1 MTDSMSTNL
10 TCLRKRY
17 KSGRFRPKIKS
28 VPIPTSEAI
37 ERKTEVSRMDHDYSR
52 PPNHGKNIMSTS
64 IDEGWSEYDE
74 EDEDELD
81 TSDEDYRGDDR
92 NDDPPDETNEE
103 DTLHPDVS
111 KNLLDWHEVF
121 LNVNLI

>member
-1 MTDSMSTNL
+1 MSL
-10 TCLRKRY
+10 EVILY
-17 KSGRFRPKIKS
+17 FVFI
-28 VPIPTSEAI
+28 IFI
-37 ERKTEVSRMDHDYSR
+37 EILLRMDHDYSR
-52 PPNHGKNIMSTS
+52 APNHGKNIMSTS

-121 LNVNLI
+121 LNVNLM